1 MGNVEDDLTLGFQLA
16 DDIEQNV
23 NLIVAQAG
31 GGLVKG
37 DNVRIAV
44 DGLHDLD
51 HLLVRDAQR
60 ADLGIGADV
69 QPEPLGNGRRALVHL
84 VEIDHAVFL
93 AGPVTQKDVFCDR
106 HIQQYL
112 TFLIDNA
119 HAVGDRVFRGRKVNR
134 LVIDQILTKVRLIVP
149 IQDFQQGGLTGAVLT
164 KECVD
169 LPAGC
174 LKTDIV
180 QGFYS
185 GKVFADMP
193 ELNGIAHASTASF
206 TPFVY
211 PCVVPLQCV
220 YVNTLAVL

>member
-1 MGNVEDDLTLGFQLA
+1 MGNIEDDLALSFQLA

-23 NLIVAQAG
+23 DLIVAQAG

-134 LVIDQILTKVRLIVP
+134 LVIDQILTKIRLIVTV
-149 IQDFQQGGLTGAVLT
+149 QDLQQGRLAGAVLT
-164 KECVD
+164 KERVN
-169 LPAGC
+169 LAAGR
-174 LKTDIV
+174 LKTDII
-180 QGFYS
+180 QGFYT

-206 TPFVY
+206 TPFVA
-211 PCVVPLQCV
+211 V
-220 YVNTLAVL
+220 AVLGLPFVCLR